1 MTHRQLA
8 RFAALLITI
17 ISLAAC
23 GANNASAPTQNQ
35 ATAGAET
42 TAAATTIPATEAPAV
57 ATTET
62 AAQPTAEA
70 SAAQTAYPLTVTD
83 ALGRSV
89 TIDAQPERIVSLA
102 PSNTEILFE
111 IGADEQVVGVTEF
124 CDYPTEATQREQVG
138 GFSAKTISVE
148 KIVALKPDL
157 VLSADESQQPV
168 IDALAQLQ
176 IPVVA
181 FKATS
186 FEDVY
191 ANITLIG
198 QITGQEAGANETVTY
213 MQQRVAAVTDKI
225 AAVPQSERPSV
236 FWEVWDEPLM
246 TAGPK
251 TFIGQMIDLAGGEN
265 LFTDVTE
272 EYPQISAEAVAQ
284 RNPDII
290 LGPDDHADKLTTE
303 EISQRPGWATTGAVQ
318 ENRIAIIDGDIVSRP
333 GPRLAEGLEQVAA
346 ALHPEVF
353 NQR

>member
-1 MTHRQLA
+1 MIHRRLV
-8 RFAALLITI
+8 RFAALFMTI
-17 ISLAAC
+17 VMLAAC
-23 GANNASAPTQNQ
+23 GANSVSTPTQSP
-35 ATAGAET
+35 AT
-42 TAAATTIPATEAPAV
+42 TAAKTAAAPTTAPATQAPAATTAEPATQ
-57 ATTET
+57 ATTE
-62 AAQPTAEA
+62 A
-70 SAAQTAYPLTVTD
+70 SGAQTAYPLTVTD
-83 ALGRSV
+83 GLGRSV

-111 IGADEQVVGVTEF
+111 IGAGEQVIGVTEF
-124 CDYPTEATQREQVG
+124 CDYPAEAAQREQIG

-157 VLSADESQQPV
+157 VLSADESQQPI
-168 IDALAQLQ
+168 IDALVQLQ

-213 MQQRVAAVTDKI
+213 MQQRVAAVTDKV
-225 AAVPQSERPSV
+225 ADVPQDERPTV

-251 TFIGQMIDLAGGEN
+251 TFIGQMIELAGGEN
-265 LFTDVTE
+265 LFADVTE

-284 RNPDII
+284 RNPDIV
-290 LGPDDHADKLTTE
+290 LGPDDHADKLTAE
-303 EISQRPGWATTGAVQ
+303 EISARPGWDATGAVQ
-318 ENRIAIIDGDIVSRP
+318 NDRFAIIDGDIVSRP
-333 GPRLAEGLEQVAA
+333 GPRLVEGLEQVAA

-353 NQR
+353 R